1 MVLQE
6 LGLHFHYQPGKA
18 NLDAAALS
26 RNALPNDGTDVA
38 MPWTVLAP

>member
-6 LGLHFHYQPGKA
+6 LDLHFHHRPGKA
-18 NLDAAALS
+18 NLDADTLS
-26 RNALPNDGTDVA
+26 RNVLPYDGTDMA